1 MAQAGNGL
9 YGSIKAAVIRVARLD
24 ASCSPISGSINGAAS
39 KAVIM
44 LQAQAE
50 YETGEEFTQKNGL
63 GDLMISVKDNDKL
76 KRMNLTMELA
86 TRDFELLEI
95 MTGATLLTSG
105 GTTFGVSRRGTSVE
119 TPNPVSVEIWTKVA
133 TSSGSCVATG
143 SGQWFR
149 NVYPKVVWTLGDTDF
164 GNSIATV
171 KMTGV
176 AEGNPNWGANGPFN
190 DWNYT
195 AIPNDTPEAWV
206 LDSYYSSPATVSGSG
221 GVLPAAL
228 GGYLLV
234 PGQ

>member
-1 MAQAGNGL
+1 
-9 YGSIKAAVIRVARLD
+9 
-24 ASCSPISGSINGAAS
+24 
-39 KAVIM
+39 
-44 LQAQAE
+44 
-50 YETGEEFTQKNGL
+50 
-63 GDLMISVKDNDKL
+63 MISVKDNDKL

-95 MTGATLLTSG
+95 MTGATLLVSG

-176 AEGNPNWGANGPFN
+176 AEGNPNWGANGPYN
-190 DWNYT
+190 DWYYT

-228 GGYLLV
+228 GGYLTV
-234 PGQ
+234 PAQ